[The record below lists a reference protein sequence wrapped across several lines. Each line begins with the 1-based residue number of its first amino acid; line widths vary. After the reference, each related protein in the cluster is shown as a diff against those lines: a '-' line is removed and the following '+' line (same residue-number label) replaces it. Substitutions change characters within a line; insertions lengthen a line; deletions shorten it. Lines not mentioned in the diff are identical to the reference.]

1 MTVLYWIGFQGFSD
15 SWVVVFVEKKILDL
29 LAPFF
34 WVLIVFFPPEVIPLL
49 NWAFQVLRLCFCQQV
64 CMTKIS
70 DVISTSNHADVYTN
84 CILTG
89 GSAKRA

>member
-34 WVLIVFFPPEVIPLL
+34 LVLIVFFPPEVIPLL
-49 NWAFQVLRLCFCQQV
+49 NWAFQVLGLCF
-64 CMTKIS
+64 
-70 DVISTSNHADVYTN
+70 
-84 CILTG
+84 L
-89 GSAKRA
+89 SAGLHDKN